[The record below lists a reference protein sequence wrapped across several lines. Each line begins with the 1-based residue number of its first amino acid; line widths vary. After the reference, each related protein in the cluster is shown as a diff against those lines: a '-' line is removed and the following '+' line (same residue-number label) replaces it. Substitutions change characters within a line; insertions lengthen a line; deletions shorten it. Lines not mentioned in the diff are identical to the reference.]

1 MIDDD
6 SMECVHEFE
15 HVYGE
20 SHWCDGCCSIVY
32 EKQGSR
38 LTALGLK
45 NQLKLIQ
52 DNPIVENLNGVEL
65 AELVIQTIDR
75 AMEED
80 KDVR

>member
-1 MIDDD
+1 MLTND
-6 SMECVHEFE
+6 SMECIHEFE

-38 LTALGLK
+38 LTMEGLRR
-45 NQLKLIQ
+45 QLKLIQ

-65 AELVIQTIDR
+65 AQIVIHTIDQ
-75 AMEED
+75 ALEEGR
-80 KDVR
+80 DVR